1 MNTSFHFPFDQD
13 NKYYEKLMKGYK
25 NGIETTFEEYLRK
38 QHGVKWVYHDAPY
51 FGSGYIEFDSEAA
64 YSWFLLKL

>member
-38 QHGVKWVYHDAPY
+38 QHGVKWYTMMLLILAVDILNLRLRPPTP
-51 FGSGYIEFDSEAA
+51 GSC
-64 YSWFLLKL
+64 